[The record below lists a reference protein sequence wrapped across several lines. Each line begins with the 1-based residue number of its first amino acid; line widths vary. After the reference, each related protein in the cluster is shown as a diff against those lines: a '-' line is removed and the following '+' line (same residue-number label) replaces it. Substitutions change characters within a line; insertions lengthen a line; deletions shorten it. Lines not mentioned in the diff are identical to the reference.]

1 MADLQPIGSEKLQ
14 GMEKIQRIIEIAR
27 FNESKPS
34 TINETSRNEYNIKL
48 ADGNEYQIVREKTGY
63 IIKQTISESNAEYLV
78 PIQERKY
85 FNSYS
90 QALKKLN
97 LMAKDMNDMYGNDEG
112 TSLFSEQKR
121 FTLKTPN
128 SQKKKF

>member
-78 PIQERKY
+78 PILTHIHKH
-85 FNSYS
+85 
-90 QALKKLN
+90 
-97 LMAKDMNDMYGNDEG
+97 
-112 TSLFSEQKR
+112 
-121 FTLKTPN
+121 
-128 SQKKKF
+128 